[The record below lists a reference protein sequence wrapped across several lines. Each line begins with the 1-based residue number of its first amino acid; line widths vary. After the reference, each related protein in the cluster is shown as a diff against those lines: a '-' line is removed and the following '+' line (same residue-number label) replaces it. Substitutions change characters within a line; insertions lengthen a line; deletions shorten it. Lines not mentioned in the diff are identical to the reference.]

1 MLEEKV
7 EKKDIEAVEKLKEA
21 RDRIKN
27 EIKKVIIGQEKVI
40 DELLIA
46 LLSNGHCLL
55 IGVPGLAKTLM
66 ISTIARIL
74 DLKFSRIQFT
84 PDLMP
89 SDITGT
95 EIIQQNVST
104 GERTFKFVKGPVFAN
119 IILADEI
126 NRTPPK
132 TQSALLQAMQEH
144 EVTAGGE
151 TYKLTE
157 PFFVLA
163 TQNPIEQEGTYPL
176 PEAQLDRF
184 MFNVYIDYPSQEEEN
199 LIVKTTTSA
208 YYQDLNKVMGAEEIV
223 RLQKLTRR
231 VPVSDHVIN
240 YAVRISRF
248 TRPNES
254 DSLDYIKNWVSWG
267 VGPRASQYM
276 TLGAK
281 TKAILDGRYTPSCED
296 VRDVALPVL
305 RHRIVTSFNAEAD
318 GVGTYEIVQR
328 LLKDVK
334 EEE

>member
-1 MLEEKV
+1 MAEK
-7 EKKDIEAVEKLKEA
+7 EDLLAVEKLNQA
-21 RDRIKN
+21 RDKIKK
-27 EIKKVIIGQEKVI
+27 EIKKVIIGQDRVI

-66 ISTIARIL
+66 ISTISRIL
-74 DLKFSRIQFT
+74 DLKFQRIQFT

-95 EIIQQNVST
+95 EIIQENVST
-104 GERTFKFVKGPVFAN
+104 GERTFRFVKGPVFAN
-119 IILADEI
+119 IVLADEI

-151 TYKLTE
+151 TYKLVE

-163 TQNPIEQEGTYPL
+163 TQNPIELEGTYPL

-184 MFNVYIDYPSQEEEN
+184 MFNIYVDYPSEEEEN
-199 LIVKTTTSA
+199 LIVKSTTSA
-208 YYQDLNKVMGAEEIV
+208 YIWDLEKVMGAEEII
-223 RLQKLTRR
+223 RLQQLTRR
-231 VPVSDHVIN
+231 VPASDHVIN
-240 YAVRISRF
+240 FAVRLARY

-254 DSLDYIKNWVSWG
+254 NSLPYIKNWVNWG
-267 VGPRASQYM
+267 AGPRASQYM
-276 TLGAK
+276 ILGAK
-281 TKAILDGRYTPSCED
+281 TRAILDGRYTPSCED
-296 VRDVALPVL
+296 VRLVAKPVL

-318 GVGTYEIVQR
+318 GVGTLDIIEK
-328 LLKDVK
+328 LLQDVK
-334 EEE
+334 EE

>member
-1 MLEEKV
+1 MAEK
-7 EKKDIEAVEKLKEA
+7 EDLLAVEKLNEA
-21 RDRIKN
+21 RNKIKK
-27 EIKKVIIGQEKVI
+27 EIKKVIIGQDRVI

-66 ISTIARIL
+66 ISTIASIL
-74 DLKFSRIQFT
+74 DLRFQRIQFT

-95 EIIQQNVST
+95 EIIQDNVST

-119 IILADEI
+119 IVLADEI

-157 PFFVLA
+157 PFYVLA
-163 TQNPIEQEGTYPL
+163 TQNPIELEGTYPL

-184 MFNVYIDYPSQEEEN
+184 MFNIYVDYPSEEEEN
-199 LIVKTTTSA
+199 LIVKSTTSA
-208 YYQDLNKVMGAEEIV
+208 YIWDLEKVMGAEEII
-223 RLQKLTRR
+223 RLQQLARR
-231 VPVSDHVIN
+231 VPASDHVIN
-240 YAVRISRF
+240 FAVRLARS
-248 TRPNES
+248 TRPNENNS
-254 DSLDYIKNWVSWG
+254 FPYIKNWVNWG
-267 VGPRASQYM
+267 AGPRASQYM
-276 TLGAK
+276 ILGAK
-281 TKAILDGRYTPSCED
+281 TKAILDGRYTPACED
-296 VRDVALPVL
+296 VRLVAKPVL

-318 GVGTYEIVQR
+318 GVGTLDIIEK
-328 LLKDVK
+328 LLQDVK
-334 EEE
+334 ED